1 VTFGAADLVLGPG
14 GPRVLARPAA
24 AERLVPGRPAS
35 EVADLLPRLFNLC
48 RAAQSQAAR
57 LALGL
62 PPGAED
68 PAAEALRDHQ
78 AKVFVTLRRDF
89 GLPPV
94 VPRPLA
100 PLPSSLAE
108 LAAWMEAATPE
119 ADLARAIRAAFSP
132 GWAVVPRMAFP
143 VGMAAFAPGPF
154 DNSAAG
160 RQAAHPLLAALERLG
175 GRGPLW
181 RYLGLLADAEAA
193 AAGLLPAPVVGA
205 EGAVVQAA
213 RGAYALR
220 IAQEGGVVTAMT
232 RITPTDHQL
241 APDGPLTRA
250 LAALPAD
257 RGRLAPLVLAL
268 HDPCLPVTVRE
279 AGDA

>member
-1 VTFGAADLVLGPG
+1 MTFGAADLILGPG

-24 AERLVPGRPAS
+24 ADRLVMGKPVA
-35 EVADLLPRLFNLC
+35 EVAELLPRLFNLC
-48 RAAQSQAAR
+48 RVAQGQAAR

-62 PPGAED
+62 APGTED

-89 GLPPV
+89 GLSPM
-94 VPRPLA
+94 VPRPFA
-100 PLPSSLAE
+100 PLPQSLAE
-108 LAAWMEAATPE
+108 LAPWMEAATPE
-119 ADLARAIRAAFSP
+119 AELARAIRGAFSP
-132 GWAVVPRMAFP
+132 GWAVVPRMVFP
-143 VGMAAFAPGPF
+143 VGMAAFGPGPF
-154 DNSAAG
+154 ENSAAG

-181 RYLGLLADAEAA
+181 RYLGLLVDAEAA
-193 AAGLLPAPVVGA
+193 GRGGLAAPVVEPGA
-205 EGAVVQAA
+205 AVVQAA

-220 IAQEGGVVTAMT
+220 IATRDGVATGLT
-232 RITPTDHQL
+232 RVTPTDHQL

-250 LAALPAD
+250 LATLPAD
-257 RGRLAPLVLAL
+257 RERLAPLVLAL
-268 HDPCLPVTVRE
+268 HDPCLPVTIRE